1 MNDNMKIV
9 HASEDQ
15 NILLKSVTKT
25 VKNEINNQKGDF
37 LGMLIGTLGAFLLG
51 NFLSRLVNK
60 GSGIVRAGEGIKKK
74 IINATAFFN

>member
-1 MNDNMKIV
+1 MKIV

-51 NFLSRLVNK
+51 NFLSGLVNK
-60 GSGIVRAGEGIKKK
+60 GSGIVRAGEGIKKN